1 MFYSPFLSFLSFILL
16 CFWTLF
22 CALLQTIFLF
32 LPKALFFIVIKIY
45 FRGLVLLFG
54 IKINHTGKPHTK
66 NTLFISNHTSYLD
79 IVILG
84 SKLNALFVAKSEI
97 NNWPIINKLTK
108 IAKTIFIN
116 RQDLR
121 KAGNQ
126 VNKISNE
133 LYSGYNIIIFPEGT
147 SNDGNKVLPF
157 KSSLFEI
164 IKSKKLEDFKI
175 QPVSISYCSMDGIPI
190 NRFFRP
196 FFAWYGGMD
205 LTTHAWNFFGLGNC
219 EIKLNFHRA
228 RTFSSF
234 KNRKDAST
242 YCFDK
247 ISKQFYNDINHSNTI
262 SKLSDFN
269 GVKFL

>member
-1 MFYSPFLSFLSFILL
+1 MI
-16 CFWTLF
+16 
-22 CALLQTIFLF
+22 
-32 LPKALFFIVIKIY
+32 LPKALFFTVIKIY
-45 FRGLVLLFG
+45 FRGLVLIFG
-54 IKINHTGKPHTK
+54 IKINYTGKALTK

-219 EIKLNFHRA
+219 EIKLNFHKA

-234 KNRKDAST
+234 KNRKDASK
-242 YCFDK
+242 YCFDV
-247 ISKQFYNDINHSNTI
+247 ISDQVTKDLNKKNRENELNLYNAEY
-262 SKLSDFN
+262 L
-269 GVKFL
+269 